1 MSDQADQ
8 APAWSL
14 IRTYGRALALLRD
27 ERGVVL
33 VLVVA
38 NTAMALVQLAEPVL
52 FGKVV
57 DALGRNGPVFGL
69 IGLWAV
75 LGIGGIA
82 PGGAGGLYGAR
93 LGPRRRT
100 APLAA
105 ALPPGTTLPRSS
117 PARAGSPPGG
127 PPMPS
132 RPRAPV

>member
-8 APAWSL
+8 ASAWSL

-33 VLVVA
+33 MLVVA
-38 NTAMALVQLAEPVL
+38 NTVMGLVQLAEPVL

-75 LGIGGIA
+75 LGIGGSAAGVAGA
-82 PGGAGGLYGAR
+82 PSACRPA
-93 LGPRRRT
+93 PRPPTT
-100 APLAA
+100 APSAA
-105 ALPPGTTLPRSS
+105 F
-117 PARAGSPPGG
+117 
-127 PPMPS
+127 
-132 RPRAPV
+132 